1 MMVSA
6 GFKKAMSSSDVVG
19 DTAGSRVVGETGIVS
34 VLSSSFKTVEDNLSV
49 GVDVKLLFVS
59 SSDVLSVVN
68 RNVFTCLLEFMA
80 VLVLVVNSLRASSS
94 FFLCLARPRIFC
106 EIEWILARE

>member
-6 GFKKAMSSSDVVG
+6 GFKKAMSSSDVGG
-19 DTAGSRVVGETGIVS
+19 DTAGSRVVGETGIFS

-59 SSDVLSVVN
+59 SSDVRSVVN

-80 VLVLVVNSLRASSS
+80 VLLVVNSLRASSS
-94 FFLCLARPRIFC
+94 FFLCLARPRIF
-106 EIEWILARE
+106 

>member
-6 GFKKAMSSSDVVG
+6 GFKKAMSSSAVVG

-49 GVDVKLLFVS
+49 GVDVKLLFLS

-80 VLVLVVNSLRASSS
+80 VLLVVNSLRASSS
-94 FFLCLARPRIFC
+94 FFLCLARPRIF
-106 EIEWILARE
+106 

>member
-6 GFKKAMSSSDVVG
+6 GFKKAMSSSAVVG

-34 VLSSSFKTVEDNLSV
+34 VLSSSFRTVEDNLSV

-80 VLVLVVNSLRASSS
+80 VLVLVVSSLRASSS
-94 FFLCLARPRIFC
+94 FFLCLARPRIF
-106 EIEWILARE
+106 

>member
-1 MMVSA
+1 MSA
-6 GFKKAMSSSDVVG
+6 GFKKATSSSDVVG

-80 VLVLVVNSLRASSS
+80 VLLVVSSLRASSS
-94 FFLCLARPRIFC
+94 FFLCLARPRIF
-106 EIEWILARE
+106 

>member
-34 VLSSSFKTVEDNLSV
+34 VLSSSFKTDNLSV

-59 SSDVLSVVN
+59 SSDVRSVVN

-80 VLVLVVNSLRASSS
+80 VLVVVVTSLRASSS
-94 FFLCLARPRIFC
+94 FFLCLARPRIF
-106 EIEWILARE
+106 